1 MVILFG
7 NMLMLSIL
15 TARDIEV
22 FIELPAESVTIILK
36 KNDPL
41 LLVLFVFVKVHEMIL
56 LEVEHN

>member
-1 MVILFG
+1 
-7 NMLMLSIL
+7 MLSIL
-15 TARDIEV
+15 TAFDIEV